1 MASGMTKEAIKPKKK
16 TVLPK
21 YLSIKDLKALLSA
34 PYKTNPHHVLM
45 MKYGC
50 KCGLRNAEICNVK
63 RSDHNFTDH
72 NMIVLGKGSKE
83 RLVPVPL
90 DFEND
95 IKKYVETNH
104 LIGGVKLFDISPKGL
119 YAMVKR
125 YGKRAGIDKNVHPH
139 VLRHSFAV
147 HGLKAGWNLRTLQ
160 KALGHKSLTTTQIYL
175 DVNGA
180 DVMDDIMNHPL
191 PY

>member
-1 MASGMTKEAIKPKKK
+1 MTKEAIKSRKKS
-16 TVLPK
+16 TLPK
-21 YLSIKDLKALLSA
+21 YLSIDEIKILLST
-34 PYKTNPHHVLM
+34 PYKTMQHHVLM

-63 RSDHNFTDH
+63 VSDHNFTDH
-72 NMIVLGKGSKE
+72 SMVVFGKGSKE

-95 IKKYVETNH
+95 IKKYIQDKQLV
-104 LIGGVKLFDISPKGL
+104 GSDKLFDITPKGL

-125 YGKRAGIDKNVHPH
+125 YGIRGGIDKPVHPH

-147 HGLKAGWNLRTLQ
+147 NGLKAGWNLRTLQ
-160 KALGHKSLTTTQIYL
+160 KALGHASLTTTQIYL
-175 DVNGA
+175 EVNGE

>member
-1 MASGMTKEAIKPKKK
+1 MTKEAIKPRKKI
-16 TVLPK
+16 VLPK
-21 YLSIKDLKALLSA
+21 YLSIKELKALLDE
-34 PYKTNPHHVLM
+34 PYTTNQHHVLM

-63 RSDHNFTDH
+63 VSDHNFTDH

-95 IKKYVETNH
+95 IKKYLETNN
-104 LIGGVKLFDISPKGL
+104 LIGGALLFDITPKGL

-125 YGKRAGIDKNVHPH
+125 YGLRAGIDKNVHPH

-160 KALGHKSLTTTQIYL
+160 KTLGHTSLTTTQIYL
-175 DVNGA
+175 EVNGE
-180 DVMDDIMNHPL
+180 DVMADIMNHPL

>member
-1 MASGMTKEAIKPKKK
+1 MTKEAIKPRKARKK

-21 YLSIKDLKALLSA
+21 YLSIDELKALLSA
-34 PYKTNPHHVLM
+34 PYKTNHRHILM

-63 RSDHNFTDH
+63 VSDHNFIEH
-72 NMIVLGKGSKE
+72 NMIVFGKGSKD
-83 RLVPVPL
+83 RMVPVPL

-95 IKKYVETNH
+95 IKKYVGDKN
-104 LIGGVKLFDISPKGL
+104 LIGGDRLWDMTPKGL

-125 YGKRAGIDKNVHPH
+125 YGIRADIDKNVHPH
-139 VLRHSFAV
+139 VLRHTYAV

-160 KALGHKSLTTTQIYL
+160 KALGHKSLTTTQVYL
-175 DVNGA
+175 EITDGDMA
-180 DVMDDIMNHPL
+180 DDMMRHPL